1 MSNLTVIKVD
11 KLNKEY
17 SFKNKAKEKLYAIK
31 NLSFEINEGETVAI
45 FGANGSGKSTL
56 LKIIAGITKPTS
68 GRVIIKGKVASILD
82 IGAGFHPEL
91 SGRENIFLNGQIQ
104 GFTKKEISAKF
115 AEIVEF
121 SGISHFINEPVKNYS
136 NGMFLRLAF
145 SIIVHLDF
153 DVYLFDE
160 VLTVGD
166 HNFQLEV
173 NKKIHDLIKLKKTV
187 LVVSHN
193 ISDFSSFTKFIWLK
207 SGELVN
213 YTTKKNILMDY
224 FFENDN
230 TFTLHTK
237 NRIEITNF
245 SEFSISKELEVVKIS
260 LYQNTIN
267 FLQSDYSTFVRIEF
281 KKLNSE
287 GTIEPSFSFS
297 DNFGNIIFTSAP
309 FILGVEDVTMKGN
322 YIYECEIPP
331 YFLGLKPYFLNI
343 YFLHNLFKNDQK
355 DNSNDEQ
362 TVLNSVH
369 RLEKLIGFKVAFKS
383 AKYSNDLSNLN
394 LDGGIIPA
402 LNWKLIS

>member
-1 MSNLTVIKVD
+1 
-11 KLNKEY
+11 
-17 SFKNKAKEKLYAIK
+17 
-31 NLSFEINEGETVAI
+31 
-45 FGANGSGKSTL
+45 
-56 LKIIAGITKPTS
+56 
-68 GRVIIKGKVASILD
+68 
-82 IGAGFHPEL
+82 
-91 SGRENIFLNGQIQ
+91 
-104 GFTKKEISAKF
+104 
-115 AEIVEF
+115 
-121 SGISHFINEPVKNYS
+121 
-136 NGMFLRLAF
+136 
-145 SIIVHLDF
+145 
-153 DVYLFDE
+153 
-160 VLTVGD
+160 
-166 HNFQLEV
+166 
-173 NKKIHDLIKLKKTV
+173 
-187 LVVSHN
+187 
-193 ISDFSSFTKFIWLK
+193 
-207 SGELVN
+207 
-213 YTTKKNILMDY
+213 MDY